1 MDLIGKSR
9 AILEAK
15 ELISKVAPL
24 ELQVLVTGETG
35 TGKDLAARII
45 HEKSPRS
52 KGPFVP
58 VNCGAIPDTLVESCL
73 FGHEKGAFTGA
84 TGRSRG
90 FFEEA
95 HKGTLFLDEI
105 SEGSPTLQTALLRVL
120 QEECFFRIGS
130 TRTLKVNVRVVA
142 ATNKDLK
149 LAVNVGTFREDLF
162 FRLSVFEIKL
172 PPLRD
177 RGDDIFLLAYHHLQR
192 SSKKYKKEIGEL
204 SAEVKE
210 LFRAYHWPGNVRE
223 LFHVIERG
231 IVVENSD
238 ELTVSSLPR
247 YMKDKGEAEHE
258 TENHSDTCHRKERKA
273 QSQDDPIFSLPI
285 SEARKRF
292 ERQYLERLLVKTRGN
307 MTLAAEIAG
316 IRRQN
321 LYRKVQQLQLDPSA
335 FRVRATSRGRKSA

>member
-1 MDLIGKSR
+1 MSVDLIGKS
-9 AILEAK
+9 AVILEIK
-15 ELISKVAPL
+15 DLISKVAPL
-24 ELQVLVTGETG
+24 DLQVLVTGETG
-35 TGKDLAARII
+35 TGKDLVARII
-45 HEKSPRS
+45 HERSPR
-52 KGPFVP
+52 KNGPFIP
-58 VNCGAIPDTLVESCL
+58 INCGAIPNTLVESCL

-95 HKGTLFLDEI
+95 HQGTLFLDEI
-105 SEGSPTLQTALLRVL
+105 SEGSPVLQTALLRVL

-130 TRTLKVNVRVVA
+130 TRELQVNVRIIA

-177 RGDDIFLLAYHHLQR
+177 RGDDIFLLAYHYLNRANQ
-192 SSKKYKKEIGEL
+192 KYGKNVNRL
-204 SAEVKE
+204 SNEVVRVFKS
-210 LFRAYHWPGNVRE
+210 YHWPGNVRE

-231 IVVENSD
+231 VVVENSD
-238 ELTVSSLPR
+238 ELSMASMPR
-247 YMKDKGEAEHE
+247 YMKDKGEFQQENTSQAITGA
-258 TENHSDTCHRKERKA
+258 TEQTRPNSLEEGL
-273 QSQDDPIFSLPI
+273 FSLPI

-292 ERQYLERLLVKTRGN
+292 EKRYLKRLLSKTAGN
-307 MTLAAEIAG
+307 MSLAAEIAG

-321 LYRKVQQLQLDPSA
+321 LYRKMQQLKLDPSS
-335 FRVRATSRGRKSA
+335 FRTRSNQGRK